1 MTLEARVWKI
11 VSDRPEQLKPS
22 RLDEE
27 RRLEDWLCRDV
38 GLLSDKLLV
47 IGRQI
52 SVSGGTLDLLAV
64 DEEGNLVI
72 VELKRDRTARDVVAQ
87 TLDYASSVH
96 DFDREDV
103 ERHTWEFLQMKFD
116 DAFRQKFGHE
126 PPESVNGRHRMY
138 IVASSLDGAT
148 RRIVEYLSRV
158 HAVDINA
165 ATFSYFNTAEG
176 EFLARSTLLD
186 EDEVERRAEARAPKR
201 RARAIASEEE
211 LREVA
216 GQHGVHELWDIAS
229 RGFERFSKKGR
240 TKTTLY
246 FTTQLDGGDRA
257 VLTIFPHSSSAERGL
272 AVTVVFDHLSRGMGV
287 DEGRVRQVC
296 GSPAGEPFQGSYST
310 SDNSYFL
317 SKEHLESLLS
327 LMAEST

>member
-138 IVASSLDGAT
+138 YRGLVARWGHAENRRVSVQSARRGHKRRDFLVLQYGR
-148 RRIVEYLSRV
+148 RRIPRPIDTSGRGRGGKTRGGQGTQTTSTSHCQRGGVAGSGR
-158 HAVDINA
+158 A
-165 ATFSYFNTAEG
+165 A
-176 EFLARSTLLD
+176 
-186 EDEVERRAEARAPKR
+186 R
-201 RARAIASEEE
+201 RARALGHRQPWFRKIFEE
-211 LREVA
+211 
-216 GQHGVHELWDIAS
+216 GQNEDYPVFHNAARRWRSGGADDLP
-229 RGFERFSKKGR
+229 
-240 TKTTLY
+240 
-246 FTTQLDGGDRA
+246 TQQFG
-257 VLTIFPHSSSAERGL
+257 
-272 AVTVVFDHLSRGMGV
+272 
-287 DEGRVRQVC
+287 
-296 GSPAGEPFQGSYST
+296 
-310 SDNSYFL
+310 
-317 SKEHLESLLS
+317 
-327 LMAEST
+327 